1 MPLDSAWNTYI
12 FRDGKT
18 TVRGPE
24 ILDRLIDGLLS
35 IPTANSKNHRTE
47 LLDLLLRAGELE
59 CALADCD
66 SNYAELA
73 AGVTNRVATAL
84 VSGTLLDTRELARA
98 ISTIKPAE
106 HYAVS
111 TPEGFAYYAL
121 HPLDFADLIRSIRK
135 QNGYAAVVGIRSI
148 GTSLSAVVQASLRS
162 DGVQAE
168 RITVRPQGH
177 PYDRKTSFTES
188 QQSWITAMQSQGAD
202 FFVVDEG
209 PGMSGSSFLSV
220 GDALLS
226 SGVHRLKVS
235 FLCSRRPCEH
245 ALTAPE
251 ASSRWPAFRAF
262 YTSPTRHVPEGAEIY
277 IAGGIWRE
285 SAFADESHWPASW
298 LQMEHLK
305 FLSSDRST
313 LFKFEGLGRFGA
325 ERSELAAEIATA
337 GFGPAPLGREE
348 GFGVYAAAARR
359 SGLSSQ
365 QGGVSV
371 LKRMAEYCAF
381 RSRAMQVALH
391 STPELQTML
400 RFNTQQEFGVELPEY
415 FCELRLE
422 RPVIADGRMAPHKW
436 VYFEDRLLKVDAV
449 SHGNDHFF
457 PGPTDI
463 AWDLAGTIVEWDLD
477 YAKARFFLDCYHKLS
492 NDRSD
497 TRLPSYLL
505 AYSVFRMAY
514 CKMASAAMRGSPEE
528 VRLTRAYQHYRCRA
542 QHYITQV
549 ERDAHFVQRPLT
561 GSQEA
566 FVA

>member
-1 MPLDSAWNTYI
+1 MPLDSAWNMYI

-18 TVRGPE
+18 TVRGAE
-24 ILDRLIDGLLS
+24 IVDRLIDGLLS
-35 IPTANSKNHRTE
+35 FPTANPTNHRTE

-66 SNYAELA
+66 PNHADLA
-73 AGVTNRVATAL
+73 AGVTDRLANTL
-84 VSGTLLDTRELARA
+84 VSGIALNTRELART
-98 ISTIKPAE
+98 ISTIRPAE
-106 HYAVS
+106 QYTVT

-121 HPLDFADLIRSIRK
+121 HPLDFADLIRSTSKRD
-135 QNGYAAVVGIRSI
+135 GYAAVVGIRSI
-148 GTSLSAVVQASLRS
+148 GTSLSAVVNASLRA
-162 DGVQAE
+162 DGIQAE
-168 RITVRPQGH
+168 RITVRPHGH
-177 PYDRKTSFTES
+177 PYDRRTSFNDI
-188 QQSWITAMQSQGAD
+188 QQRWITAMQSREAD

-226 SGVHRLKVS
+226 LGVHRSKIS
-235 FLCSRRPCEH
+235 FLGSRRPSAN
-245 ALTAPE
+245 ALTAPQ
-251 ASSRWPAFRAF
+251 AGARWPAFRAF
-262 YTSPTRHVPEGAEIY
+262 YTSPTRHLPKEAKIY

-285 SAFADESHWPASW
+285 GVFSDESEWPASW

-305 FLSSDRST
+305 FLSSDRQA

-325 ERSELAAEIATA
+325 ERSELAGKIASG
-337 GFGPAPLGREE
+337 GFGPAPLEREE
-348 GFGVYAAAARR
+348 GFGVYAAFGRPV
-359 SGLSSQ
+359 LSSQ
-365 QGGVSV
+365 QCSVSV

-400 RFNTQQEFGVELPEY
+400 RFNTQEEFGVELPEY

-422 RPVIADGRMAPHKW
+422 RPVIADGRMLPHKW
-436 VYFEDRLLKVDAV
+436 IDVGDRLLKVDAV

-477 YAKARFFLDCYHKLS
+477 YAKAQFFLDCYQKLS

-497 TRLPSYLL
+497 SRLPAYLL

-514 CKMASAAMRGSPEE
+514 CKMAAAAMRGAPEE
-528 VRLTRAYQHYRCRA
+528 IRLSRGYHHYRSRA
-542 QHYITQV
+542 QHYIDQV
-549 ERDAHFVQRPLT
+549 GRGTHIAQRPLT

-566 FVA
+566 YVA